1 MGEIYDTL
9 VSMIKSRL
17 EKEKETTLSEDTY
30 RMISLAKEIRVNLC
44 TYDF

>member
-17 EKEKETTLSEDTY
+17 EKETTLSEDTY
-30 RMISLAKEIRVNLC
+30 RMISLAKEIRANLS